1 MYKET
6 LETMG
11 KIAEQK
17 TKMILQ
23 YPMRYLVSSGL
34 AGAYVGFGIVLIFLL
49 GGQLWAVKSP
59 FTTLIMGVS
68 FAVALILVV
77 FAGAELFTGN
87 HMIYTISTL
96 SGQTTIKDTLRNWLF
111 CYTGNALGALVFCL
125 LVIGSGI
132 FSNLPMDHFLY
143 EAAGKK
149 MHLPAT
155 HLFFRGILCN
165 WLVCLAIWMAMKT
178 QSESA
183 KIFLIFWCLFA
194 FVSSG
199 YEHSIANMTVLLL
212 ALLLPHPETITWAG
226 LVHNLIPVT
235 LGNIVGGA
243 LFVGAAYWYIGQ
255 PKRNLVIKESK
266 GKISLMR

>member
-1 MYKET
+1 MHKET

-11 KIAEQK
+11 NLAEQK

-23 YPMRYLVSSGL
+23 YPLRYLLSSSL
-34 AGAYVGFGIVLIFLL
+34 AGAYVGFGIVHIFIL
-49 GGQLWAVKSP
+49 GGQLSAVKSP
-59 FTTLIMGVS
+59 FTTMIMGVS

-77 FAGAELFTGN
+77 FSGAELFTGN

-96 SGQTTIKDTLRNWLF
+96 SGKSTILDSLRNWVY
-111 CYTGNALGALVFCL
+111 CYAGNALGAVVFCL

-143 EAAGKK
+143 AAADKK
-149 MHLPAT
+149 MHLST
-155 HLFFRGILCN
+155 SNLFFRGILCN

-178 QSESA
+178 KSESA
-183 KIFLIFWCLFA
+183 KIILIFWCLFA

-226 LVHNLIPVT
+226 LVHNLLPVT

-255 PKRNLVIKESK
+255 PKRNKEIKDN
-266 GKISLMR
+266 GKISILK